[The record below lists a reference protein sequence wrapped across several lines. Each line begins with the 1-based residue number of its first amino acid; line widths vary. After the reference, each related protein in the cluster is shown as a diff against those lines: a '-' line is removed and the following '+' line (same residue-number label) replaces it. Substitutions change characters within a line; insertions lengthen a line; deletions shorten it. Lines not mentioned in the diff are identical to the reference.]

1 MWEAEGWRPQCP
13 GGPGSLWT
21 LSTFRRQP
29 FRPSICAAFR
39 GIDRPPTPC
48 GSVGSWWEARRSSR
62 SSSRAGR
69 RGTHL
74 RAVTWWTSELSKQ
87 EMDLRWLFWAGW
99 PRVRGNQPVAWGALF
114 SGSERLGWECAPS
127 HMLGA
132 FRWSKRLPPLASW
145 SEQLGWMIL
154 PKDKLSCLRQR
165 GPEQLGW
172 MILPKDQLSCLR
184 QRGPEQLGWMILP
197 KDQLSCLRQRGPEQ
211 LGWLILPK
219 DQRSCL
225 RQRGPEQ
232 LGWMILPK
240 DQLSCLRQRG
250 PGPELGSMHSASP
263 LTAGRSQASHL
274 ASLCLCFS
282 LLKMEITIVET
293 ECNSR
298 LNKSPLYLSRT

>member
-1 MWEAEGWRPQCP
+1 MWEAEGWRPQRP

-172 MILPKDQLSCLR
+172 
-184 QRGPEQLGWMILP
+184 
-197 KDQLSCLRQRGPEQ
+197 
-211 LGWLILPK
+211 LILPK

-282 LLKMEITIVET
+282 LLKMETTIVET
-293 ECNSR
+293 ECNSQ

>member
-1 MWEAEGWRPQCP
+1 MWEAEGWRPQRP

-48 GSVGSWWEARRSSR
+48 GSVGFWWEARRSSR

-114 SGSERLGWECAPS
+114 SGSERLGWECALS

-145 SEQLGWMIL
+145 S
-154 PKDKLSCLRQR
+154 
-165 GPEQLGW
+165 
-172 MILPKDQLSCLR
+172 
-184 QRGPEQLGWMILP
+184 
-197 KDQLSCLRQRGPEQ
+197 
-211 LGWLILPK
+211 
-219 DQRSCL
+219 
-225 RQRGPEQ
+225 EQ

-282 LLKMEITIVET
+282 LLKMETTIVET
-293 ECNSR
+293 ECNSQ